1 MSKRGNGVRNEC
13 EGAGWDESLDEE
25 ATIKRRKK
33 QFMG

>member
-1 MSKRGNGVRNEC
+1 MSKRGNGVRNEY
-13 EGAGWDESLDEE
+13 EGTGCDELLDEE